1 MTPTYMLSPQD
12 AKCTFLHHVD
22 GVLKDVGKGSIVQP
36 KGLMMHNKPI
46 PAGWFQVRLVRAF
59 KGCERIDPPRQP
71 EGAEEHK
78 DLDGCCGWPLLW
90 PKTQIRLAKEA
101 PAAAPKVHPPLIVAN
116 TKRHKQ
122 LAAHTPS
129 PQPNDVEVAP
139 KDDVDIDNYLNTN
152 AMATDGFYMPPLGEP
167 ASRGQ
172 QAGRPLSCTQRL

>member
-1 MTPTYMLSPQD
+1 MTPTYMFSPQD
-12 AKCTFLHHVD
+12 AKCTFRHHVD

-46 PAGWFQVRLVRAF
+46 PTGWFRVRLVRDC
-59 KGCERIDPPRQP
+59 KGCKRIDPPRQP

-101 PAAAPKVHPPLIVAN
+101 PATAPKVHPPLIVAN

-129 PQPNDVEVAP
+129 PQPNNVEVAP
-139 KDDVDIDNYLNTN
+139 KDDVDSDNYLKTN
-152 AMATDGFYMPPLGEP
+152 AMATNGFYMPPLGEP